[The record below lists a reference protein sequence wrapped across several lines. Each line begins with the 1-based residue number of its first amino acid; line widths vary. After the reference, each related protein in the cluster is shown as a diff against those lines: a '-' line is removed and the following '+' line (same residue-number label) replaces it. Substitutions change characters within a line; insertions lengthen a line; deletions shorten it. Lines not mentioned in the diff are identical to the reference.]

1 MIRFYSDFLL
11 YIFWR
16 RIIIST
22 FKEKN
27 SLKKIDLRSD
37 TVTLPTDEM
46 REAMNNADVGDDVYQ
61 EDPTVNQ
68 LEELAAKK
76 MGKEAALFIP
86 SGTMGNLIAVLTHCQ
101 RGEEIILEADSHIY
115 YYEVGGMSAVAGVIP
130 RLIIGN
136 KGILD
141 PQDIKK
147 ALRDENLHYPKTTLI
162 CLENT
167 HNRAGGTIISP
178 KMVEKICQLAHQR
191 NIQVHLDGA
200 RIFNA
205 AVALNIEPVLLTKS
219 VDSVMFCLS
228 KGLSAPVGSILA
240 GSKEFIQRARKNRKM
255 LGGGMRQAGILA
267 AAGIIAIENMVERLE
282 DDHKNAQILGE
293 GLTDIG
299 GIKVDLE
306 TIQTNMVCFDLR
318 ESGMDTYQFLPK
330 LAEYNI
336 LGSPRPPSKVRLVT
350 HYGISEDDI
359 YTTIKA
365 IKEIVKN

>member
-1 MIRFYSDFLL
+1 MSSLNK
-11 YIFWR
+11 IFNR
-16 RIIIST
+16 
-22 FKEKN
+22 
-27 SLKKIDLRSD
+27 KKIDLRSD

-46 REAMNNADVGDDVYQ
+46 REAMNNAEVGDDVYQ
-61 EDPTVNQ
+61 EDPTINQ

-76 MGKEAALFIP
+76 LGKEAALFVP

-101 RGEEIILEADSHIY
+101 RGDEVILEMDSHIY

-130 RLIIGN
+130 RLIAGD

-141 PQDIKK
+141 PQDIKR
-147 ALRDENLHYPKTTLI
+147 ALREENLHYPKTTLI
-162 CLENT
+162 CVENT
-167 HNRAGGTIISP
+167 HNRAGGTIIP
-178 KMVEKICQLAHQR
+178 PEIIEEICQLGHER

-205 AVALNIEPVLLTKS
+205 AVALNIEPALLTKN

-267 AAGIIAIENMVERLE
+267 AAGIIAIENMVERLGE
-282 DDHKNAQILGE
+282 DHKNARILGE
-293 GLTDIG
+293 GLADIG
-299 GIKVDLE
+299 GIKVDLK
-306 TIQTNMVCFDLR
+306 TIQTNMVYFDLNK
-318 ESGMDTYQFLPK
+318 SGMDTYQFLPK

-336 LGSPRPPSKVRLVT
+336 LGSPQPPTKVRLVT
-350 HYGISEDDI
+350 HYGINEDDI
-359 YTTIKA
+359 YATIKA
-365 IKEIVKN
+365 IKKIVR

>member
-1 MIRFYSDFLL
+1 
-11 YIFWR
+11 
-16 RIIIST
+16 
-22 FKEKN
+22 
-27 SLKKIDLRSD
+27 
-37 TVTLPTDEM
+37 M
-46 REAMNNADVGDDVYQ
+46 REAMNNAEVGDDVFQ

-76 MGKEAALFIP
+76 VGKEAALFVP

-101 RGEEIILEADSHIY
+101 RGDEVILEMDSHIY

-130 RLIIGN
+130 RLIIGD
-136 KGILD
+136 KGIPD
-141 PQDIKK
+141 PQDIKM

-167 HNRAGGTIISP
+167 HNRAGGTIAPPEVI
-178 KMVEKICQLAHQR
+178 EEICRLAHQR

-205 AVALNIEPVLLTKS
+205 AIALNIEPALLTKN

-267 AAGIIAIENMVERLE
+267 AAGIIALEQMMERLKE
-282 DDHKNAQILGE
+282 DHKNARILGE
-293 GLTDIG
+293 GLANIS

-306 TIQTNMVCFDLR
+306 TIQTNMVYFDLQ

-330 LAEYNI
+330 LAKYNI
-336 LGSPRPPSKVRLVT
+336 LGSPRPPTKVRLVT
-350 HYGISEDDI
+350 HYGISEEDI
-359 YTTIKA
+359 YATIKA
-365 IKEIVKN
+365 IKEIAKN

>member
-1 MIRFYSDFLL
+1 
-11 YIFWR
+11 
-16 RIIIST
+16 
-22 FKEKN
+22 
-27 SLKKIDLRSD
+27 LRSD

-46 REAMNNADVGDDVYQ
+46 REAMNNAEVGDDVYQ

-68 LEELAAKK
+68 LEELAANKLE
-76 MGKEAALFIP
+76 KEAALFVP

-101 RGEEIILEADSHIY
+101 RGDEVILEMDSHIY

-130 RLIIGN
+130 RLIIGDN
-136 KGILD
+136 GIPD
-141 PQDIKK
+141 PEDIKNV
-147 ALRDENLHYPKTTLI
+147 LRDENLHYPKTTLI

-167 HNRAGGTIISP
+167 HNRAGGTITTPEVI
-178 KMVEKICQLAHQR
+178 EEICQLAHQR

-205 AVALNIEPVLLTKS
+205 AIALNIEPALLTKN

-228 KGLSAPVGSILA
+228 KGLSAPVGSILV

-267 AAGIIAIENMVERLE
+267 AAGIVAIENMVERLE
-282 DDHKNAQILGE
+282 DDHKNARILGE
-293 GLTDIG
+293 GLANIS
-299 GIKVDLE
+299 GIEVDLE
-306 TIQTNMVCFDLR
+306 TIQTNMVYFDLQ

-330 LAEYNI
+330 LSKYNI
-336 LGSPRPPSKVRLVT
+336 LGSPRPPTKVRLVT
-350 HYGISEDDI
+350 HYGISEEDI
-359 YTTIKA
+359 YATIKA

>member
-1 MIRFYSDFLL
+1 MSSVNK
-11 YIFWR
+11 IFNR
-16 RIIIST
+16 
-22 FKEKN
+22 
-27 SLKKIDLRSD
+27 KKIDLRSD

-46 REAMNNADVGDDVYQ
+46 REAMNNAEVGDDVYQ
-61 EDPTVNQ
+61 EDPTINQ

-76 MGKEAALFIP
+76 LGKEAALFVP

-101 RGEEIILEADSHIY
+101 RGDEVILEMDSHIY

-130 RLIIGN
+130 RLIAGD

-141 PQDIKK
+141 PQDIKR
-147 ALRDENLHYPKTTLI
+147 ALREENLHYPKTTLI
-162 CLENT
+162 CVENT
-167 HNRAGGTIISP
+167 HNRAGGTIIP
-178 KMVEKICQLAHQR
+178 PEIIEEICQLGHER

-205 AVALNIEPVLLTKS
+205 AVALNIKPALLAKD

-267 AAGIIAIENMVERLE
+267 AAGIIALENMVERLE
-282 DDHKNAQILGE
+282 EDHKNARILGE
-293 GLTDIG
+293 GLADIG

-306 TIQTNMVCFDLR
+306 TVQTNMVCFDLNK
-318 ESGMDTYQFLPK
+318 SGMDTYQFLPK

-336 LGSPRPPSKVRLVT
+336 LGSPRPPTKVRLVT
-350 HYGISEDDI
+350 HYGISKDDI
-359 YTTIKA
+359 QATIKA
-365 IKEIVKN
+365 IKEIVR

>member
-1 MIRFYSDFLL
+1 MEVK
-11 YIFWR
+11 
-16 RIIIST
+16 IINNYQL
-22 FKEKN
+22 KE
-27 SLKKIDLRSD
+27 IDLRSD

-46 REAMNNADVGDDVYQ
+46 REAMNNAEVGDDVYQ
-61 EDPTVNQ
+61 EDPTVNR

-76 MGKEAALFIP
+76 LGQETALFVP

-101 RGEEIILEADSHIY
+101 RGDEVILEMDSHIY

-130 RLIIGN
+130 RLIAGD
-136 KGILD
+136 KGILN
-141 PQDIKK
+141 PQDIKR
-147 ALRDENLHYPKTTLI
+147 ALREENLHYPKATLI

-167 HNRAGGTIISP
+167 HNRAGGTIVPLEVI
-178 KMVEKICQLAHQR
+178 EEICQLAHQR

-205 AVALNIEPVLLTKS
+205 AIALNIEPALLTKN

-282 DDHKNAQILGE
+282 EDHKNARILGE
-293 GLTDIG
+293 GLADIG

-306 TIQTNMVCFDLR
+306 TVQTNMVYLDLNK
-318 ESGMDTYQFLPK
+318 SGMDTYQFLPK

-336 LGSPRPPSKVRLVT
+336 LGSPRPPTKVRLVT
-350 HYGISEDDI
+350 HYGISEEDI

-365 IKEIVKN
+365 IKEIVS

>member
-1 MIRFYSDFLL
+1 MS
-11 YIFWR
+11 
-16 RIIIST
+16 
-22 FKEKN
+22 
-27 SLKKIDLRSD
+27 SLNKMSNRKKIDLRSD

-46 REAMNNADVGDDVYQ
+46 REAMNNAEVGDDVYQ
-61 EDPTVNQ
+61 EDPTINR

-76 MGKEAALFIP
+76 LGKEAALFVP

-101 RGEEIILEADSHIY
+101 RGDEVVLEMDSHIY

-130 RLIIGN
+130 RLIAGD

-141 PQDIKK
+141 PQDIKR
-147 ALRDENLHYPKTTLI
+147 ALREENLHYPKTTLI
-162 CLENT
+162 CVENT
-167 HNRAGGTIISP
+167 HNRAGGTIIP
-178 KMVEKICQLAHQR
+178 PEIIEEICQLGHER

-205 AVALNIEPVLLTKS
+205 AVALNIEPALLTKN

-282 DDHKNAQILGE
+282 EDHKNARILGE
-293 GLTDIG
+293 GLADIG
-299 GIKVDLE
+299 GIKVDLK
-306 TIQTNMVCFDLR
+306 TIQTNMVYFDLNK
-318 ESGMDTYQFLPK
+318 SGMDTYQFLPK

-336 LGSPRPPSKVRLVT
+336 LGSPQPPAKVRLVT
-350 HYGISEDDI
+350 HYGINEDDI
-359 YTTIKA
+359 YATIKA
-365 IKEIVKN
+365 IKEIIKN